1 MRTNIVDNLLV
12 KPDSKLRLNR
22 FSTTQTGRIDKE
34 ESEKLLKEYLM
45 NQMETLQ
52 YKLFA
57 DKSQSLLI
65 ILQGISTAGKDG
77 TIRHVMSAFNPQS
90 CKAISFTA
98 PSEEELSHD
107 YLWRIHKLMPAKG
120 EITLFNR
127 SHYEDVIEV
136 RVRNLIPKSVWS
148 KRYKQINEFEQYLHE
163 NDTKII
169 KFLLHIS
176 KSEQKNRLEER
187 IRDPLKQWKV
197 SENDLTEQAYYEQY
211 IEAFEEALSKC
222 STEWAPWYIIPA
234 DEKWFRNFA
243 VAQIVVNTLKSMK
256 LEFPKPKIDLS
267 KFLTR
272 Q

>member
-1 MRTNIVDNLLV
+1 
-12 KPDSKLRLNR
+12 
-22 FSTTQTGRIDKE
+22 
-34 ESEKLLKEYLM
+34 
-45 NQMETLQ
+45 
-52 YKLFA
+52 
-57 DKSQSLLI
+57 
-65 ILQGISTAGKDG
+65 
-77 TIRHVMSAFNPQS
+77 
-90 CKAISFTA
+90 
-98 PSEEELSHD
+98 
-107 YLWRIHKLMPAKG
+107 MPAKG

-256 LEFPKPKIDLS
+256 LEFPNPKIDLS
-267 KFLTR
+267 KFLTK